1 MGRIFSGKP
10 ARDTEF
16 AAESMINPILVG
28 KLPKK
33 NRRHSSLLTLTEQQQ
48 VASQID
54 DLSENKSR

>member
-16 AAESMINPILVG
+16 AAESLIDPTLSGNLS
-28 KLPKK
+28 KK
-33 NRRHSSLLTLTEQQQ
+33 NSKHSSLLTLTEQQQ

-54 DLSENKSR
+54 DLNENKSQ

>member
-16 AAESMINPILVG
+16 AAESLIDPTLAGN
-28 KLPKK
+28 LPKK
-33 NRRHSSLLTLTEQQQ
+33 NSKHSSLLTLTEQQQ

-54 DLSENKSR
+54 DLSENKSH